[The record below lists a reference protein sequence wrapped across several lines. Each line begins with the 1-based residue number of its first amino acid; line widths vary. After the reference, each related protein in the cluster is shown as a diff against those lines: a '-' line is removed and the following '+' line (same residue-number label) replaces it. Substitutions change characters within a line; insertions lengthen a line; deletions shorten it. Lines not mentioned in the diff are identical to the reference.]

1 MDTNNRGKRL
11 FSAISINRI
20 TAERFRLYSNKTS
33 FSHSQNLDDMM
44 SFFEI
49 AKISPRNKLM
59 MYHLRLYSQLIS
71 RLDFIIDLIRE
82 QEQKYHKP
90 TYDMLAGLFKK
101 AEMLETKTSS
111 VLEDENSRKLTK
123 AEWELEK
130 GMISIEDYNSLLRS
144 QKKERNEFSKT
155 LKDIINSIEEVTPTF
170 GKSYLKIN
178 THLSELDRIKRFY
191 EHKS

>member
-1 MDTNNRGKRL
+1 METNKHGKRL

-59 MYHLRLYSQLIS
+59 MHHLRLYSYLIS
-71 RLDFIIDLIRE
+71 RLDYIVELLRE

-90 TYDMLAGLFKK
+90 TYDMLASLFKK
-101 AEMLETKTSS
+101 AEIMEAKNQPLEEK
-111 VLEDENSRKLTK
+111 NSRKLTR
-123 AEWELEK
+123 EQWELEVGK
-130 GMISIEDYNSLLRS
+130 VSLEEYNLLKETQKRERKEFYQMLSQIIQSIEVVKPR
-144 QKKERNEFSKT
+144 
-155 LKDIINSIEEVTPTF
+155 F
-170 GKSYLKIN
+170 GKSYRKIDMDITQLHMLK
-178 THLSELDRIKRFY
+178 RKY
-191 EHKS
+191 EQ

>member
-1 MDTNNRGKRL
+1 
-11 FSAISINRI
+11 
-20 TAERFRLYSNKTS
+20 
-33 FSHSQNLDDMM
+33 
-44 SFFEI
+44 
-49 AKISPRNKLM
+49 M

-71 RLDFIIDLIRE
+71 RLDFIINLIRE

-123 AEWELEK
+123 AEWKLEK